1 MSLFRDISY
10 IKSIS
15 SSNNLKEVSDDACR
29 LILWNMEI
37 HLRTVIK
44 EAIKYTQHF
53 KRDNLTDEDVN
64 CALLNVKQGD
74 KMVGLRTPYENKYLL
89 NEENRWSLE
98 NRVLVINER
107 MKEVEFDHFENK
119 HPIYMSL
126 DWVAV
131 GGKLVDCP
139 SNKETVNLLEVASV
153 AKPSV
158 AIEAEGKGK
167 GEFLQSK
174 EVEERPNILS
184 KEADKFLNSFFRILK
199 ETTEQIDL
207 KGNKANLSTLIEGR
221 NDSYSLGSHGDKP
234 ESADPRSV
242 HREQD
247 RVQVR
252 QN

>member
-107 MKEVEFDHFENK
+107 MKEVEFDHFENLAIVK
-119 HPIYMSL
+119 FVPDIGQAL
-126 DWVAV
+126 RQEDLPGDAQELF
-131 GGKLVDCP
+131 G
-139 SNKETVNLLEVASV
+139 VN
-153 AKPSV
+153 
-158 AIEAEGKGK
+158 
-167 GEFLQSK
+167 
-174 EVEERPNILS
+174 
-184 KEADKFLNSFFRILK
+184 D
-199 ETTEQIDL
+199 
-207 KGNKANLSTLIEGR
+207 GR
-221 NDSYSLGSHGDKP
+221 
-234 ESADPRSV
+234 SA
-242 HREQD
+242 HK
-247 RVQVR
+247 
-252 QN
+252 